1 MRKGP
6 KSIAVLAVMVITVF
20 ALYYYLVNKVE
31 RFSPEVETTPVQDV
45 LLRNLETDYPATVRE
60 VIKYYNEIMSDFA
73 NRFKE
78 LRVESGLS
86 QRQVAKVF
94 GVSQTSIER
103 WESGATKTDID
114 TLIRICKYFGAS
126 ADYLLGL
133 ENEDGTRNY

>member
-1 MRKGP
+1 
-6 KSIAVLAVMVITVF
+6 
-20 ALYYYLVNKVE
+20 
-31 RFSPEVETTPVQDV
+31 
-45 LLRNLETDYPATVRE
+45 
-60 VIKYYNEIMSDFA
+60 MSDFA

-78 LRVESGLS
+78 LLVESGLS

>member
-1 MRKGP
+1 M
-6 KSIAVLAVMVITVF
+6 
-20 ALYYYLVNKVE
+20 
-31 RFSPEVETTPVQDV
+31 
-45 LLRNLETDYPATVRE
+45 
-60 VIKYYNEIMSDFA
+60 EIMSDFA

-114 TLIRICKYFGAS
+114 TLICICKYFGAS